1 MRARR
6 IFAVILV
13 VFAAVLAP
21 LTITAYWIHDR
32 IMSTDGYVE
41 TVAPLADNQDV
52 TDAIATRVVD
62 TLFERA
68 DVQKRITDVLPGP
81 VDALG
86 RTFSNSLRN
95 LATNQ
100 TESFL
105 ESDTF
110 KKLWIDA
117 NRIAHEQVVAMFT
130 GKGDA
135 VSAND
140 NEVVLDLGVV
150 ADKVRERL
158 VDRGVG
164 ILNRVKIPDDAVTV
178 TLFQSDEIPRLKTL
192 FRVLDDA
199 ATVLPIL
206 LLASIAGA
214 IALSV
219 RRRRTVIELGFGIAA
234 ASAILLA
241 AIHILERQ
249 YQSAVGN
256 TELNPD
262 AAKAVFDTLVSALE
276 DWAWLAM
283 VLALVVAGAAFVTDP
298 GRIQWFTHKLH
309 GDTAA
314 NRVGLAPWVRA
325 QRTPLRVGAA
335 ALALV
340 TLVVWPNP
348 TLLVVVVM
356 LVLLALVLGMIT
368 ALVRIAKPAV
378 ESVSEEIT
386 DSPAEAPADSDH

>member
-6 IFAVILV
+6 ILAVVLV

-41 TVAPLADNQDV
+41 TVAPLADNKDI

-68 DVQKRITDVLPGP
+68 DVQKRITEVLPGP

-110 KKLWIDA
+110 RNLWVDA

-130 GKGDA
+130 GKDDA

-140 NEVVLDLGVV
+140 NKVVLDLGVV
-150 ADKVRERL
+150 ADKVRQRL

-206 LLASIAGA
+206 LFLSIAGA

-219 RRRRTVIELGFGIAA
+219 RRRRTVIELAVSISA
-234 ASAILLA
+234 ASALLLA

-249 YQSAVGN
+249 YQSAVSN
-256 TELNPD
+256 SDLNPD
-262 AAKAVFDTLVSALE
+262 AAKAVFDTLVNALE
-276 DWAWLAM
+276 DWAWWAM
-283 VLALVVAGAAFVTDP
+283 LLALVVAIVALISDP
-298 GRIQWFTHKLH
+298 VRIEWITRKLH
-309 GDTAA
+309 GDRAA
-314 NRVGLAPWVRA
+314 NELGISQWVRTY
-325 QRTPLRVGAA
+325 RTPLRVGVLG
-335 ALALV
+335 LALV
-340 TLVVWPNP
+340 ILVVWPNP
-348 TLLVVVVM
+348 TLLVVVVI
-356 LVLLALVLGMIT
+356 LVVLALVLGVMT
-368 ALVRIAKPAV
+368 AISRLNV
-378 ESVSEEIT
+378 
-386 DSPAEAPADSDH
+386 AEPADQ